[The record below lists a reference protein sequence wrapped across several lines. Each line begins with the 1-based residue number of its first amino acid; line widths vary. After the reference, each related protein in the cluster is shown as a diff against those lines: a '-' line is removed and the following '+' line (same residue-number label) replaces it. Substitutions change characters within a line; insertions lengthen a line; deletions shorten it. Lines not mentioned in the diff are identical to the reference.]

1 MFAREGKKFST
12 KGKRKKGKQSKTA
25 EKTEDRTPAA
35 AAAAAAGV
43 QPLASSSLKA
53 RQDAAVAALLAECG
67 GSAVK
72 AVRLLVRE

>member
-35 AAAAAAGV
+35 AAGGV

>member
-35 AAAAAAGV
+35 AGGV

-53 RQDAAVAALLAECG
+53 RQDVAVAALLAECG
-67 GSAVK
+67 GSVVE